1 MRASDCSSWRTLLAC
16 DEASRLISHSLDR
29 SLSLA
34 ERTALRLHLMLCPAC
49 RRFRRNLRLL
59 RELLADVTK
68 WCLTNDPPVG
78 GLRDDERTRVRVTLT
93 RAASTE
99 F

>member
-16 DEASRLISHSLDR
+16 DEASRLISYGLDQP
-29 SLSLA
+29 LSLV
-34 ERTALRLHLMLCPAC
+34 ERTALRFHLMLCPAC

-59 RELLADVTK
+59 RKLLADVTK
-68 WCLTNDPPVG
+68 RFLVNGPPVG
-78 GLRDDERTRVRVTLT
+78 GLRDDERARIRMTLT
-93 RAASTE
+93 RATSAE